1 MNYDMKPIVDLMDE
15 AIKKLQKVK
24 GTKTEDEI
32 GKWEWVHLSEY
43 DKDVCLGDFQFV
55 SSN

>member
-1 MNYDMKPIVDLMDE
+1 MNYDMHPISNLDK
-15 AIKKLQKVK
+15 AIENITTVK
-24 GTKTEDEI
+24 GTRVENEI